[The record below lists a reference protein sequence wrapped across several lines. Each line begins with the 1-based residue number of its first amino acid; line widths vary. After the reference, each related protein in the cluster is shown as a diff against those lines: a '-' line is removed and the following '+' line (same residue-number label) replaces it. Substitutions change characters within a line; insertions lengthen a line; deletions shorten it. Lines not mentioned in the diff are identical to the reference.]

1 MKHKILSIGLIL
13 VFGGI
18 MSIKC
23 FAQNKL
29 TRNQILDAVRTH
41 QQDIDSV
48 NISIGDSVICDS
60 TTTKITL
67 DVMNDSLAH
76 NYSYRLIFSKKD
88 IEVDVYNDDNNL
100 YRSIFEYTDFTYEN
114 LKAKINK
121 YNIRKI
127 DSYNDACGGKE
138 NYIFRLYRGNKTY
151 MSIENYNGRTN
162 ATAEFHD
169 LIEEIKKL
177 IPDISSVFLTCE
189 EYEVTNDSVVSDTVD
204 VNLIL
209 SDESIRFKNKG
220 GEFKKVKVIC
230 NIEDWEILSYPNWIT
245 ISRNDN
251 EFVIESTKNNTKKHR
266 TGILKVGCLGETK
279 EISILQN

>member
-48 NISIGDSVICDS
+48 SISIGDSVICDS

-88 IEVDVYNDDNNL
+88 IEVDVYNDDNYL
-100 YRSIFEYTDFTYEN
+100 YRSVFEYTDFTYEN

-121 YNIRKI
+121 YNIMRI
-127 DSYNDACGGKE
+127 SLRWYRCSGRMVPRGAEPWYRSYRSDGTGTKCP
-138 NYIFRLYRGNKTY
+138 LYT
-151 MSIENYNGRTN
+151 
-162 ATAEFHD
+162 
-169 LIEEIKKL
+169 
-177 IPDISSVFLTCE
+177 
-189 EYEVTNDSVVSDTVD
+189 
-204 VNLIL
+204 L
-209 SDESIRFKNKG
+209 SKG
-220 GEFKKVKVIC
+220 ALQIVLQGT
-230 NIEDWEILSYPNWIT
+230 LS
-245 ISRNDN
+245 
-251 EFVIESTKNNTKKHR
+251 
-266 TGILKVGCLGETK
+266 
-279 EISILQN
+279 

>member
-23 FAQNKL
+23 LAQNRL

-48 NISIGDSVICDS
+48 SMSIGDSVICDS

-88 IEVDVYNDDNNL
+88 IEVDVYNDDNYL
-100 YRSIFEYTDFTYEN
+100 YRSVFEYTGFTYEN
-114 LKAKINK
+114 LKEKINNH
-121 YNIRKI
+121 NIKKV
-127 DSYNDACGGKE
+127 DSYNDTFGGKE
-138 NYIFRLYRGNKTY
+138 NNVLRLYRGNKAY

-162 ATAEFHD
+162 ATTGFHD

-177 IPDISSVFLTCE
+177 APDISVILSICE
-189 EYEVTNDSVVSDTVD
+189 EYEVPQDSTISDTVV
-204 VNLIL
+204 VNLFI
-209 SDESIRFKNKG
+209 SDDLIRFKNKG
-220 GEFKKVKVIC
+220 GEFRKVKISC
-230 NIEDWEILSYPNWIT
+230 NIEDWEILSCPEWIT
-245 ISRNDN
+245 ISRNN
-251 EFVIESTKNNTKKHR
+251 NGIVIESTQNDTKKDR
-266 TGILKVGCLGETK
+266 TGIIKVGCLGEIK
-279 EISILQN
+279 EITILQK

>member
-1 MKHKILSIGLIL
+1 
-13 VFGGI
+13 

-48 NISIGDSVICDS
+48 SISIGDSVICDS

-88 IEVDVYNDDNNL
+88 IEVDVYNDDNYL
-100 YRSIFEYTDFTYEN
+100 YRSVFEYTDFTYEN

-127 DSYNDACGGKE
+127 DSYNDVCGGKE